1 MRNRRFIGAGR
12 IIDFNKDSTTCRVRL
27 CGDDGMPMGSVLA
40 HVKFAPDDAELTAFA
55 IEHAPVFS
63 NLSDHDLDTAARQNL
78 YYNSHNPVV
87 IE

>member
-12 IIDFNKDSTTCRVRL
+12 IIDFNKDGTTCRVRL
-27 CGDDGMPMGSVLA
+27 CGDDGVPMGNVFTGVRFVS
-40 HVKFAPDDAELTAFA
+40 DDAELTAFA
-55 IEHAPVFS
+55 IKNAPVFS

>member
-1 MRNRRFIGAGR
+1 MRDRRFVGAGR
-12 IIDFNKDSTTCRVRL
+12 IIDFNKDGTTCRVRL
-27 CGDDGMPMGSVLA
+27 CDDEGVPMGNVLIG
-40 HVKFAPDDAELTAFA
+40 VKFAPDDAELAAFA
-55 IEHAPVFS
+55 IKNAPPFS